1 MATPYPFLAPLLA
14 ALAAIGPFAI
24 DTYLPAFPS
33 IAKSLNATTLE
44 VQQTLTA
51 FLLPFA
57 FMTLWHGALS
67 DALGRRRVILW
78 SLLLFILA
86 SLACTFATRIE
97 HLWIAR
103 ALQGITGGVGMVV
116 GRAIIRDVL
125 EGPDAQ
131 RLMSHVAMM
140 FGIAPAVAPVI
151 GGWIYTLLGWR
162 AVFGFL
168 VLFAAALLALCYRY
182 LPETLPQAQR
192 QSLRPVSLGRS
203 YWHVFTRPEFLL
215 LACAV
220 SLNFNGFFLYV
231 MSAPVF
237 LIQHL
242 GVSPHAFAWLFVPTV
257 AGMMTGSYLSGRLA
271 GRLSQRRTIVLG
283 FCVMLA
289 AATLNMLVNWM
300 FAPGVPHSVLPIMLY
315 NAGMALA
322 MPSIT
327 LLILELFPQQR
338 GLVSSCQGFVQGI
351 TSTIT
356 SAAIA
361 PLLWT
366 TTLALS
372 FGMAGFVVL
381 GLGAFSLYIR
391 GHLRR
396 IGGATRH

>member
-1 MATPYPFLAPLLA
+1 
-14 ALAAIGPFAI
+14 LAAIGPFAI

-33 IAKSLNATTLE
+33 IAKSLDASPIQ

-103 ALQGITGGVGMVV
+103 ALQGITGGAGIVV

-140 FGIAPAVAPVI
+140 FGIAPAVAPII

-168 VLFAAALLALCYRY
+168 VLFTAVLLALSYRY
-182 LPETLPQAQR
+182 LPETLPRQHR
-192 QSLRPVSLGRS
+192 QSLRPVSLGKS
-203 YWHVFTRPEFLL
+203 YWRVFTRAEFLL

-220 SLNFNGFFLYV
+220 SFNFNGFFLYV
-231 MSAPVF
+231 LSAPVF

-242 GVSPHAFAWLFVPTV
+242 GVSPHAFAWMFVPTV
-257 AGMMTGSYLSGRLA
+257 IGMMTGSYLSGRLA
-271 GRLSQRRTIVLG
+271 GRLSQRRTIAVG

-289 AATLNMLVNWM
+289 AATLNAFINWT

-315 NAGMALA
+315 NVGMALA

-327 LLILELFPQQR
+327 LLILDLFPQQR
-338 GLVSSCQGFVQGI
+338 GLVSSCQGFVHGM
-351 TSTIT
+351 TSTLT

-361 PLLWT
+361 PLLWA
-366 TTLALS
+366 TTLTLS
-372 FGMAGFVVL
+372 FGMAGFLAL
-381 GLGAFSLYIR
+381 GLAAFCLYLGR
-391 GHLRR
+391 TLRR
-396 IGGATRH
+396 TKPTDPLPGR